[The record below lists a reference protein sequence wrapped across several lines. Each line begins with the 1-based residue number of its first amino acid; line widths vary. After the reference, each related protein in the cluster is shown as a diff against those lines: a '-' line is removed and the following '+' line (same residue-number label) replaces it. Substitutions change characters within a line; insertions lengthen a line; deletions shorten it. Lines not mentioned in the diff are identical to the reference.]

1 MAYDNDFL
9 REFAPVFTGI
19 LKALGI
25 SIGEAEL
32 EILDEEQEGAGNFE
46 LTELLDV
53 LDQIAA
59 ELNFLTIYTER
70 PAYFEDFKE
79 TLYEENGLLVNVRD
93 KNQMISNLHCRA
105 NHHSGSGQA
114 KRRILLDFERRS
126 ACYKELI
133 CARYY
138 YIPIYKKCWHRKK
151 SGKDGRGGAENL
163 DILVP
168 IGYNTVAVG
177 SVYDEKKTS
186 YLDKFELAFY
196 TR

>member
-19 LKALGI
+19 LKTLGI
-25 SIGEAEL
+25 SIGQAEL
-32 EILDEEQEGAGNFE
+32 EILDEELEEYGNFE

-53 LDQIAA
+53 LEQIVA

-79 TLYEENGLLVNVRD
+79 TLYEENGLLVNVMD
-93 KNQMISNLHCRA
+93 KRQMMANIRYRA
-105 NHHSGSGQA
+105 NHHGGSGHA

-138 YIPIYKKCWHRKK
+138 YIPIYKKCWRRKK
-151 SGKDGRGGAENL
+151 CGKDGRTGTENL

-177 SVYDEKKTS
+177 NVYNEKKTS
-186 YLDKFELAFY
+186 YLDRFELAFY